1 MSEISLELKNIK
13 KSFQEGEDV
22 LESICLTAK
31 KGEFVTLLGSSGC
44 GKTTTLRIIAGL
56 EQPDSGQVFK
66 RKRCDIP
73 GTEPA
78 KCEHRVSELCTFS
91 PYECSR

>member
-31 KGEFVTLLGSSGC
+31 KGEFVTIVGHSGC
-44 GKTTTLRIIAGL
+44 GKSTLLRIISGL
-56 EQPDSGQVFK
+56 AEYEDGIVERNGHKVEGPGPQCGN
-66 RKRCDIP
+66 RKRACQQ
-73 GTEPA
+73 
-78 KCEHRVSELCTFS
+78 SEDSFIG
-91 PYECSR
+91 

>member
-31 KGEFVTLLGSSGC
+31 KGEFVFRLWKNHHTADHRRLGTARFRTGFS
-44 GKTTTLRIIAGL
+44 
-56 EQPDSGQVFK
+56 EW
-66 RKRCDIP
+66 KRCDIP

-78 KCEHRVSELCTFS
+78 
-91 PYECSR
+91 

>member
-56 EQPDSGQVFK
+56 EQPDSGQVFLDGK
-66 RKRCDIP
+66 DCGAI
-73 GTEPA
+73 A
-78 KCEHRVSELCTFS
+78 FS
-91 PYECSR
+91 PYALEIRDITPGKQSSPS

>member
-44 GKTTTLRIIAGL
+44 GKPLHCG
-56 EQPDSGQVFK
+56 SSQVWSSL
-66 RKRCDIP
+66 IP
-73 GTEPA
+73 A
-78 KCEHRVSELCTFS
+78 RFS
-91 PYECSR
+91 

>member
-31 KGEFVTLLGSSGC
+31 KENLSLCWGLPAVEKPLHCGSLQAWNS
-44 GKTTTLRIIAGL
+44 
-56 EQPDSGQVFK
+56 Q
-66 RKRCDIP
+66 IP
-73 GTEPA
+73 ARFFWME
-78 KCEHRVSELCTFS
+78 RM
-91 PYECSR
+91 

>member
-44 GKTTTLRIIAGL
+44 GKTTTVLISAVL
-56 EQPDSGQVFK
+56 
-66 RKRCDIP
+66 
-73 GTEPA
+73 
-78 KCEHRVSELCTFS
+78 
-91 PYECSR
+91 